1 MLSKDDLDRLRVPPG
16 KRIRLKDYATS
27 WLKAD
32 GALDAS
38 KVLVKE
44 GAQEV
49 LKKTLQELAE
59 AQQLLFANDS
69 WAVLAIFQAMDAAG
83 KDSIIKNVMSGV
95 NPQGCQVY
103 SFKRPSSE
111 DLSHTF
117 LWRSQK
123 CLPERGRIGIFNR
136 SYYED
141 VLVVKVHPEWLELQK
156 IPQELC
162 GKSFWQDRY
171 DDINAFERHLAR
183 NGVIVLKFFL
193 HLSKEEQKERF
204 LERLDKPSKNWKFE
218 AADLAE
224 RGYWDEYQEA
234 YETALNSTSTEWAPW
249 YVIPADQK
257 WATRVLVADILTST
271 IVKLKLRSPEPT
283 SAQRKALD
291 EARKKLEKE

>member
-1 MLSKDDLDRLRVPPG
+1 MLSKDDLDRLRVPTG

-27 WLKAD
+27 WVQAN
-32 GALDAS
+32 GGLDAH

-49 LKKTLQELAE
+49 LKRTLQELSE

-83 KDSIIKNVMSGV
+83 KDSIIKHVMSGV

-123 CLPERGRIGIFNR
+123 WLPERGRIGIFNR

-141 VLVVKVHPEWLELQK
+141 VLIVKVHPEWLGLQK
-156 IPQELC
+156 IPSELC
-162 GKSFWQDRY
+162 GKTFWQDRY
-171 DDINAFERHLAR
+171 DDINAFERHLTR

-193 HLSKEEQKERF
+193 HLSKDEQKKRF
-204 LERLDKPSKNWKFE
+204 MERLEKPSKNWKFE

-224 RGYWDEYQEA
+224 RAYWDEYQEA
-234 YETALNSTSTEWAPW
+234 YESALNATSTDWAPW

-271 IVKLKLRSPEPT
+271 IAKLKLRAPEPT
-283 SAQRKALD
+283 PAQRKSLE